1 MLNVGCSMLRF
12 AMQDTVGVLTYNKCL
27 RSYSNLNLNLTLLAP
42 PALVAAMPPYAFPG
56 KKSFFFIRENQC

>member
-1 MLNVGCSMLRF
+1 ML
-12 AMQDTVGVLTYNKCL
+12 DVLTYNKYL
-27 RSYSNLNLNLTLLAP
+27 RSYSNLNLNLNLNLLAP